1 MIGALILGLVAGGLA
16 RLVIPND
23 ALEHLEGWKSWLATI
38 VLGLVGALVGWLI
51 FTGLFGIGDTDV
63 FDLGGIIGAIIGSIL
78 VLVGVGW
85 FLRRTGR
92 RPARRPQPRNGLP
105 TLRVYLNVG
114 TEPGMREDF
123 DARFQVQAVI
133 VRQRYWVTGRAQ
145 TRSPRI

>member
-1 MIGALILGLVAGGLA
+1 MCSGWPRRPGPFRAYVRCRGPAKEPGYRSGSQGAKRVDRLVTAGNAQVCLSEGGSMIGALILGLVAGALA

-38 VLGLVGALVGWLI
+38 VLGLVGALLGWLI

-92 RPARRPQPRNGLP
+92 
-105 TLRVYLNVG
+105 
-114 TEPGMREDF
+114 
-123 DARFQVQAVI
+123 
-133 VRQRYWVTGRAQ
+133 
-145 TRSPRI
+145 